1 VSSINGT
8 LVQTD
13 NAEHDAPWTDSISWS
28 RRVDV
33 AVACGD
39 PETERR
45 VLDAIGAGGA
55 SRGLLRVVRRCLS
68 ATDLLAVIA
77 SDIADVVVLG
87 TDLHGLSNDSL
98 SAVIR
103 AHIPMIVLAGRG
115 LGEPTWDACAHAL
128 VLPADATTEDVVAV
142 LKSVSAPSF
151 KSSPQRTRKLPRA
164 DSIKG
169 TSATT
174 SRVPARHAELI
185 AVTGASRG
193 IGCSTAA
200 ANLAAV
206 IGRQHST
213 IVVEADLFASSMAG
227 TLGLDPARNE
237 CMLAHE
243 EPGDDAA
250 DWDRALSAELQLI
263 DPASPHAT
271 VLCGVPRPALR
282 GSINTAFVLD
292 LLDRLGSRADFVIVD
307 VPAICA
313 EATAAAATY
322 ASILERADR
331 ILVVTSP
338 DFVGLRRASLLTEAV
353 ASRPTGSEMRAR
365 LSLVLNRHRATN
377 HPDAAE
383 IAAVLRLPV
392 AATVPDDASRL
403 QSALELQRPVVSSRA
418 TRGSAARALEDLGS
432 RLVCSANAEPNGV
445 AQRKSFWRRGWWRA
459 RRAN

>member
-8 LVQTD
+8 PVQPD
-13 NAEHDAPWTDSISWS
+13 NAEHDAPQTDSISWS
-28 RRVDV
+28 RRMGV

-39 PETERR
+39 PESERR

-55 SRGLLRVVRRCLS
+55 SHGLLRVVRRCLS
-68 ATDLLAVIA
+68 AADLIAVIA

-98 SAVIR
+98 SALIR
-103 AHIPMIVLAGRG
+103 AHVPMIVLAGRG

-128 VLPADATTEDVVAV
+128 VVSADATTDEIIAA
-142 LKSVSAPSF
+142 LESVSAPSF
-151 KSSPQRTRKLPRA
+151 KSTSQRARKPRVE
-164 DSIKG
+164 STNG
-169 TSATT
+169 TSATA
-174 SRVPARHAELI
+174 SRVPTRHAELI
-185 AVTGASRG
+185 AVTGASG
-193 IGCSTAA
+193 GAGCSTVA

-213 IVVEADLFASSMAG
+213 ILFEADLFTASMAG
-227 TLGLDPARNE
+227 TLGLDPARNV

-243 EPGDDAA
+243 EPGVDDAA
-250 DWDRALSAELQLI
+250 WERALSAELQLV

-292 LLDRLGSRADFVIVD
+292 LLDRLGSRANFVIVD

-322 ASILERADR
+322 SSILERADR

-338 DFVGLRRASLLTEAV
+338 DLVGLRRASLLTEAV

-365 LSLVLNRHRATN
+365 LSLVLNRHRAAN

-383 IAAVLRLPV
+383 IAAVLRVAV

-418 TRGSAARALEDLGS
+418 TRGSAARAFEDLGS
-432 RLVCSANAEPNGV
+432 RLVCSANAESSSV
-445 AQRKSFWRRGWWRA
+445 AERKSFWRRGWHGGL
-459 RRAN
+459 RAN